1 MRRLSSCINSACM
14 YMKLY
19 YILQCV
25 FLFIINIHDLIGQAR
40 NEPSNYDG
48 DTAPSRFMKVIMFV
62 SLVVVHDAQH
72 CAASLWLIDLVQL
85 QLQGP

>member
-1 MRRLSSCINSACM
+1 MCSCLLLTC
-14 YMKLY
+14 L
-19 YILQCV
+19 
-25 FLFIINIHDLIGQAR
+25 HGLIGQAR
-40 NEPSNYDG
+40 NEPSDYDG
-48 DTAPSRFMKVIMFV
+48 VTAPSRFMKVIMFV